1 MRTKLKITYSYFKI
15 DDRAAVI
22 KTVQCWVNNMIA
34 RLEEQNRNKQGALV
48 VALSLIRGQKRAV
61 GVSVNETGE

>member
-22 KTVQCWVNNMIA
+22 KTVQCWVDNMIA

-48 VALSLIRGQKRAV
+48 VSRLIFNKGP
-61 GVSVNETGE
+61 ETRSGCFSK